1 MRTTPHTRGGRMLT
15 KLMVC
20 ELYFDLGGTA

>member
-1 MRTTPHTRGGRMLT
+1 MQTSPHTHAGRMLT

-20 ELYFDLGGTA
+20 ELMESLKGNR